1 MHFTFREVSAFMRNQ
16 ICAFG
21 EETIRSI
28 FLSNDIS
35 EYVIQELMN
44 CKKGEKEMHQK
55 ETTGGSKPHSSIR
68 SFREAMRQHRN
79 AEKTQEQDS
88 GIIVV

>member
-1 MHFTFREVSAFMRNQ
+1 MHFTFREVSSFVRNQ
-16 ICAFG
+16 ICALG

-35 EYVIQELMN
+35 EYVIQELTN
-44 CKKGEKEMHQK
+44 CKKGGKELLQK
-55 ETTGGSKPHSSIR
+55 GETCNSKPHSSVR

-79 AEKTQEQDS
+79 AEKTQEKDS
-88 GIIVV
+88 DIIVV